1 MRNAS
6 IWAVSLGLSL
16 FLASCSSMKLASSQG
31 EVKTPKGSSKA
42 IEVYTFTVEKSA
54 DKVIEIDEVKL
65 VNTETQ
71 WSQQV
76 GYTLKNEG
84 GKESILST
92 KGYST
97 FTIVCKNPN
106 STGSEVQANKAIV
119 TYHHPEKG
127 KKNMEFEIGKSSK

>member
-6 IWAVSLGLSL
+6 IWALTLGFSL
-16 FLASCSSMKLASSQG
+16 FLASCSPMKLASSQG
-31 EVKTPKGSSKA
+31 EIQTPDGAKKA
-42 IEVYTFTVEKSA
+42 IEVYTFKVEKSA

-76 GYTLKNEG
+76 GFTLKNEG

-106 STGSEVQANKAIV
+106 TSGDQVQANKAIV
-119 TYHHPEKG
+119 TYHEPEKG
-127 KKNMEFEIGKSSK
+127 KKKMEFDIGSNDK